1 VEKLI
6 PEQVRHVGIPEAE
19 VVKNVML
26 TKTIDRKLTTA
37 QDVSETAA
45 FW

>member
-1 VEKLI
+1 
-6 PEQVRHVGIPEAE
+6 VRHVGIPEAV

-26 TKTIDRKLTTA
+26 TETIDGELTTA
-37 QDVSETAA
+37 QDVSKTAA